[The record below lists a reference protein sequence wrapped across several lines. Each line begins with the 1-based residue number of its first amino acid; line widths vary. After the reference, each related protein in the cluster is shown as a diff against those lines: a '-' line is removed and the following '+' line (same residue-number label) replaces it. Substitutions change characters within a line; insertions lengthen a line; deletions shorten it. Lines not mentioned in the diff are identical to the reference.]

1 MRITVDQ
8 GRCVGAGQCVMAA
21 AEVFDQRDVDGIVEL
36 LNASPP
42 TRLAEDVWEAAEACP
57 ARAIVVDE
65 S

>member
-36 LNASPP
+36 LNASPQ
-42 TRLAEDVWEAAEACP
+42 LG
-57 ARAIVVDE
+57 
-65 S
+65 